1 MGKFQTK
8 FQINKNIHTSKIFR
22 SFLSCSLLYFKKTIR
37 MFNVPY
43 PFTFTNT
50 YFMFLSSCDGNR
62 RLRVL
67 LGRLLIALKSA
78 CCCCSVLA
86 SEKSQF

>member
-1 MGKFQTK
+1 
-8 FQINKNIHTSKIFR
+8 
-22 SFLSCSLLYFKKTIR
+22 

-43 PFTFTNT
+43 PFTFT